1 MNAVTKTE
9 VSEAHGNVYCALA
22 AAQLEFGTV
31 AKGSVNP
38 AFKSRYADLADVAAV
53 VIPVLARHGVAV
65 LHYIT
70 GDAMDRMRT
79 EFVHGATE
87 TRVHCDVPLLVDR
100 QNMQGM
106 KSATTYAKR
115 IGLES
120 LSGVAPEDDDGN
132 DAAKAAPA
140 RQTRPQADQRRSEP
154 EARREPSHDDLVD
167 RAMQSIA
174 GAETMAALEAIW
186 KRIAGHSKET
196 AADQRVINAKDA
208 RKAALSPALTDDE
221 IPGVVERVTTKEAF

>member
-9 VSEAHGNVYCALA
+9 ASEAHGNVYCALA

-70 GDAMDRMRT
+70 GETMGRMRT
-79 EFVHGATE
+79 EFVHGTSG
-87 TRVHCDVPLLVDR
+87 TRVYCDVPLLVDR

-132 DAAKAAPA
+132 AAAKAPPA
-140 RQTRPQADQRRSEP
+140 SLPRPQADRQQAPGAIETAKDSLSK
-154 EARREPSHDDLVD
+154 ADTMD
-167 RAMQSIA
+167 RLQ
-174 GAETMAALEAIW
+174 AIW
-186 KRIAGHSKET
+186 TGLP
-196 AADQRVINAKDA
+196 ADVKAHESVVKAKDDAKA
-208 RKAALSPALTDDE
+208 RLTPALDESE
-221 IPGVVERVTTKEAF
+221 IPY